1 MDEQSESMMQSFVLK
16 QRIKV
21 HAMKTLEQAHQEF
34 NFNDFLQQQLVGT
47 SHLVNA
53 YVECCERYL
62 GSHKTALIWEGQNG
76 ESEKWT
82 FEQLAEASGKLANYF
97 DSLGLKAGDCI
108 AGLLPRT
115 PELLITVLATWR
127 IGAIYQP
134 LFTAFE
140 SKAIE
145 HRVNVAK
152 TQLIVTNEEQG
163 LKLKNIVLPNIITVH
178 HSNSLSES
186 ENTDFWIVLNQ
197 QISSFTPVM
206 RSFEDDFLMMFTSG
220 TTGLAKSVPVPL
232 KAVLAFKG
240 YMTYAIDLCEQ
251 DSYWNLADPGWAYG
265 LYYGI
270 TGPLSLGHSIIM
282 DERAFSVDN
291 AIQLIKKYKVSNLAG
306 SPTAFRM
313 FFGFKEKFD
322 ASIKKHLRVVSS
334 AGEPLTPEVIHWFKN
349 DLNVNIY
356 DHYGQTELGMVVA
369 NHHALEHKK
378 KVGSAGYAIPG
389 HRFAVLNSLHQ
400 EVEKGEIGTLAIDCS
415 QSPLTWFKGYDGH
428 NLKSFVG
435 HYYLTGDTVKLN
447 EFGGI
452 DFVGRADDVITTS
465 GYRVGP
471 FDVESTLLE
480 CEEVLESA
488 VIGKPDPE
496 RTEVVKAFVVLKS
509 QFLASEA
516 LSQKLQ
522 GYVRSRLSKHAYPKE
537 IEFVETL
544 PKTSSGKIQ
553 RNLLKQQEIAK
564 LQMTQKVG

>member
-1 MDEQSESMMQSFVLK
+1 
-16 QRIKV
+16 
-21 HAMKTLEQAHQEF
+21 MKTLQQAHQEF
-34 NFNDFLQQQLVGT
+34 NFDNFLAEQLVGT
-47 SHLVNA
+47 SQAVNA
-53 YVECCERYL
+53 YIECCERYL
-62 GSHKTALIWEGQNG
+62 GLNKTALIWEGKNG
-76 ESEKWT
+76 ESEQWT
-82 FEQLAEASGKLANYF
+82 FEQLADASGKLANYF
-97 DSLGLKAGDCI
+97 TSRDLKAGDCV

-115 PELLITVLATWR
+115 PEFLITILATWR
-127 IGAIYQP
+127 MGAIYQP

-145 HRVNVAK
+145 HRVNTAK
-152 TQLIVTNEEQG
+152 TQFIVTNQEQRP
-163 LKLKNIVLPNIITVH
+163 KLNSIAVPHILTVH
-178 HSNSLSES
+178 QSDHSNRQDD
-186 ENTDFWIVLNQ
+186 DFWTELDKQ
-197 QISSFTPVM
+197 SSSFAPVM
-206 RSFEDDFLMMFTSG
+206 QNFEDDFLMMFTSG

-240 YMTYAIDLCEQ
+240 YMTHAVDLRED
-251 DSYWNLADPGWAYG
+251 DSFWNLADPGWAYG

-291 AIQLIKKYKVSNLAG
+291 AVQVIKKYKVSNLTG

-322 ASIKKHLRVVSS
+322 PSIKTHLRVVSS
-334 AGEPLTPEVIHWFKN
+334 AGEPLTPEVIHWFN
-349 DLNVNIY
+349 HDLNVNIY
-356 DHYGQTELGMVVA
+356 DQYGQTELGMVIA
-369 NHHALEHKK
+369 NHHALEHEK

-389 HRFAVLNSLHQ
+389 HRFTVLNKDHK
-400 EVEKGEIGTLAIDCS
+400 EVEKGGIGTLAIDYS
-415 QSPLTWFKGYDGH
+415 QSPLAWFKGYDGH

-447 EFGGI
+447 EFGGV
-452 DFVGRADDVITTS
+452 DFIGRADDVITTS

-480 CEEVLESA
+480 CEQVLESA

-496 RTEVVKAFVVLKS
+496 RTEVVKAFVVLKP
-509 QFLASEA
+509 QFSASEE
-516 LSQKLQ
+516 LSRKLQ
-522 GYVRSRLSKHAYPKE
+522 EYVRSRLSKHAYPKE
-537 IEFVETL
+537 IEFVESL

-564 LQMTQKVG
+564 IQGIQKVG

>member
-1 MDEQSESMMQSFVLK
+1 
-16 QRIKV
+16 
-21 HAMKTLEQAHQEF
+21 MKTLQQAYQEF
-34 NFNDFLQQQLVGT
+34 NFDDFLAEQLVGT
-47 SHLVNA
+47 SQAVNA

-62 GSHKTALIWEGQNG
+62 GSNKTALIWEGKNG
-76 ESEKWT
+76 ESAQWT

-97 DSLGLKAGDCI
+97 TSRGLKAGDCI

-115 PELLITVLATWR
+115 PELLITILATWR
-127 IGAIYQP
+127 MGAIYQP

-145 HRVNVAK
+145 HRINTAK
-152 TQLIVTNEEQG
+152 TQLIVTNAEQRP
-163 LKLKNIVLPNIITVH
+163 KLNSVAVQHILTVH
-178 HSNSLSES
+178 QANTLSHQDD
-186 ENTDFWIVLNQ
+186 DFWTELTKQ
-197 QISSFTPVM
+197 SSTFEPVM
-206 RSFEDDFLMMFTSG
+206 QTFEDDFLMMFTSG

-232 KAVLAFKG
+232 KAMLAFKG
-240 YMTYAIDLCEQ
+240 YMTYAVDLREE
-251 DSYWNLADPGWAYG
+251 DSFWNLADPGWAYG

-291 AIQLIKKYKVSNLAG
+291 AVQVIQKYKVSNLTG

-322 ASIKKHLRVVSS
+322 PTIKEHLRVVSS
-334 AGEPLTPEVIHWFKN
+334 AGEPLTPEVIHWFN
-349 DLNVNIY
+349 HDLNVNIY
-356 DHYGQTELGMVVA
+356 DQYGQTELGMVIA
-369 NHHALEHKK
+369 NHHALEHEK

-389 HRFAVLNSLHQ
+389 HRFAVLNKDNQ
-400 EVEKGEIGTLAIDCS
+400 EVEKGGIGTLAIDNS
-415 QSPLTWFKGYDGH
+415 QSPLAWFKGYDGH
-428 NLKSFVG
+428 NRKSFVG

-447 EFGGI
+447 EFGGV
-452 DFVGRADDVITTS
+452 DFIGRADDVITTS

-496 RTEVVKAFVVLKS
+496 RTEVVKAFVVLKPKFS
-509 QFLASEA
+509 ASDE
-516 LSQKLQ
+516 LSRKLQ
-522 GYVRSRLSKHAYPKE
+522 EYVRSRLSKHAYPKE
-537 IEFVETL
+537 IEFVEGL

-564 LQMTQKVG
+564 MQGIQKVS